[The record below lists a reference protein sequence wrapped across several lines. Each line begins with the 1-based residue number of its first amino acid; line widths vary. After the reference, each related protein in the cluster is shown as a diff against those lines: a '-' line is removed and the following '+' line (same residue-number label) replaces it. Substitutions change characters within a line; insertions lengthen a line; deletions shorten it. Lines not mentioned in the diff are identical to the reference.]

1 MKFLKTVMIFSI
13 GILVSSCGFS
23 KENNQ
28 DIGLRDKKSLTEN
41 ITQKSITQCKFEQ
54 GYIDFCSNE
63 NLKLYNDALNKKE
76 NFAQNKIAL
85 ILDKDRDTGK
95 GVPRK
100 VKYFIVIDP
109 KTKKVYPLEQ
119 SIGYFVNDR
128 LEEIASEPPTIKFN
142 QNSNKVCLSGTTFLY
157 RDNNINVKNE
167 CYIFN
172 SNDINYFK
180 KVQKEKD
187 VKNEKEN
194 LPVVFENNKF
204 ICNGIKCKE
213 TIFNNKKLE
222 ELSKNPQN
230 NELRFLVSERGSN
243 TTYINASLG
252 NKVLYIFKYSEG
264 DSEQEILYLSYFL
277 NNNLKTKKLGEVKS
291 FKVDSNQNVYFNGNK
306 IILD

>member
-1 MKFLKTVMIFSI
+1 MKLLKKLVIFSTVI
-13 GILVSSCGFS
+13 SVSSCIFA

-28 DIGLRDKKSLTEN
+28 DIGLRDKKSIIEN

-85 ILDKDRDTGK
+85 ILDKDKDTGK

-109 KTKKVYPLEQ
+109 RTKKVYPLEQ

-142 QNSNKVCLSGTTFLY
+142 QYSNKVCLSGTTFLY

-187 VKNEKEN
+187 VKHEKEN
-194 LPVVFENNKF
+194 LPVIFENNKF

-243 TTYINASLG
+243 TTYINAPLG

-277 NNNLKTKKLGEVKS
+277 NNNLKTKNLGEVKS
-291 FKVDSNQNVYFNGNK
+291 FKLDGNQNVYFNGNK
-306 IILD
+306 IMLD